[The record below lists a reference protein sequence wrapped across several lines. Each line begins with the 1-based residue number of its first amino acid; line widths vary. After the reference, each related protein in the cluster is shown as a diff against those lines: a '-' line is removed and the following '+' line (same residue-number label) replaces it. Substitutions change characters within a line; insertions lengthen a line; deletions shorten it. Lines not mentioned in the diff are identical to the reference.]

1 MRRSASRTVA
11 KSAPPTTISTPTPST
26 LVPTMSIIC
35 RKDSMAVL
43 IAGKCAD
50 FQCCLLTAPASSA
63 DYCSHRPVAGPSD
76 PQRTPDERTA
86 HRAVATSAHLVES
99 YLALENDAGDCVMF
113 GMAKSDQCRSYAAFC
128 HKCFGR
134 PRKNEKRLTAF
145 LFLNVDVAPAHCLA
159 NAGAE
164 RF

>member
-1 MRRSASRTVA
+1 
-11 KSAPPTTISTPTPST
+11 
-26 LVPTMSIIC
+26 MS
-35 RKDSMAVL
+35 D
-43 IAGKCAD
+43 
-50 FQCCLLTAPASSA
+50 
-63 DYCSHRPVAGPSD
+63 
-76 PQRTPDERTA
+76 RTPKARVSGGTA
-86 HRAVATSAHLVES
+86 ASTCQRVEDNAFHFARLS
-99 YLALENDAGDCVMF
+99 LENDAGDCVMF